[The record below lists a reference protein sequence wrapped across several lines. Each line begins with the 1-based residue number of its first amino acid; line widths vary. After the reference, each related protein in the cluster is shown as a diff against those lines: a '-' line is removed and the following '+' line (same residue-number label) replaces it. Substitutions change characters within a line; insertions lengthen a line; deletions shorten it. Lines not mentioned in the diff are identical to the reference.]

1 MNDLP
6 QLRKNLVSEPE
17 EELRLPNSRIF
28 FSLLSHLYSSLE
40 LGFSDFPRKERV
52 FYFEASQ

>member
-1 MNDLP
+1 MICPSYAKIQFLN
-6 QLRKNLVSEPE
+6 QNK
-17 EELRLPNSRIF
+17 ELRLPNSRIF

-52 FYFEASQ
+52 FYLEASQ